1 MAFLKYHTKKN
12 LASRQFMDYIKGAAF
27 QDKPQFAGCLLVCEQ
42 NSAAPVQ
49 LLFSCSAFQ
58 QRETEMF

>member
-1 MAFLKYHTKKN
+1 
-12 LASRQFMDYIKGAAF
+12 MDYIKGAAF
-27 QDKPQFAGCLLVCEQ
+27 QDKPQFAGCLLVCDQ
-42 NSAAPVQ
+42 NSADPVQ